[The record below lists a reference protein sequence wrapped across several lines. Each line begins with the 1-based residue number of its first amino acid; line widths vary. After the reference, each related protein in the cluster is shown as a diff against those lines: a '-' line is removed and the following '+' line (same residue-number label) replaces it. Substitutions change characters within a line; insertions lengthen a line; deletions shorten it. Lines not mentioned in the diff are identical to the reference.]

1 METLMDI
8 TRIIIDE
15 TSDSQVVVLKERGG
29 KRVIPMTIGSFEA
42 FALNRAVKGASMPR
56 PMTHD
61 LIASTISGLGG
72 QVAKMVINE
81 LMDQTF
87 FANLVV
93 RIGGRTMEIDCRPSD
108 AMVLCLLAR
117 APIFAEE
124 AVLDEGSEP

>member
-1 METLMDI
+1 MEIQVDI
-8 TRIIIDE
+8 TRIIICE
-15 TSDSQVVVLKERGG
+15 TSDPQIVVLRERGG
-29 KRVIPMTIGSFEA
+29 KRVIPMAIGLFEA
-42 FALNRAVKGASMPR
+42 VALDRAVKGTRMPR

-81 LMDQTF
+81 LRDQTF

-93 RIGGRTMEIDCRPSD
+93 RIGGKTMEIDCRPSD

-124 AVLDEGSEP
+124 AVLDEGPKP